1 MALPDHLQTLQPSL
15 FLLLRSVADMAAVNM
30 SSAYADA
37 LVVWSTCVQFFP
49 GLTLPLNAVTSM
61 FVLKG
66 LPKSICK
73 RQNFHCLYTGNIIL
87 ATMDNGIGGH

>member
-37 LVVWSTCVQFFP
+37 LVVWSTCVHYFP
-49 GLTLPLNAVTSM
+49 GLTLPPSAVTSM
-61 FVLKG
+61 IRPSWPYL
-66 LPKSICK
+66 S
-73 RQNFHCLYTGNIIL
+73 RRRTRTIL
-87 ATMDNGIGGH
+87 LSKHWF